1 MWVTYG
7 QTESGDDLDIVGWD
21 HRPTDYEV
29 ENLYRKLYPEEYDE
43 PGFVNWSIDVL
54 MTAYDIVS

>member
-21 HRPTDYEV
+21 HRPTDDEV
-29 ENLYRKLYPEEYDE
+29 ENLYRKLYPEEYDA

-54 MTAYDIVS
+54 LMASDIVS